1 MKERASRGVSPYPN
15 GRRSARENIE
25 AGGRH
30 CAMWWGTPRESEEKA
45 KAIAAGRALLKRM
58 LGRGWK
64 LRVWQNLGWHHS
76 AERGPLTVY
85 PLHGRAGRH
94 AGYHAMLS
102 DDPKGTH
109 SGAMAWTPRGTR
121 QHRDPNKA
129 AAEAVKLARA
139 YLKQATRAVDL
150 AEGRAQP

>member
-1 MKERASRGVSPYPN
+1 MSEKRPKTGVNPYPR
-15 GRRSARENIE
+15 GRRTKTENIE

-30 CAMWWGTPRESEEKA
+30 CAMWWGTPRESQEKA
-45 KAIAAGRALLKRM
+45 KAIEAGRALLKRM
-58 LGRGWK
+58 RGRGWK

-76 AERGPLTVY
+76 VERGPLTVY
-85 PLHGRAGRH
+85 PLTGR
-94 AGYHAMLS
+94 AGYHALLS
-102 DDPKGTH
+102 DNPEGTH

-129 AAEAVKLARA
+129 AAAAVKLARA

-150 AEGRAQP
+150 AEGV